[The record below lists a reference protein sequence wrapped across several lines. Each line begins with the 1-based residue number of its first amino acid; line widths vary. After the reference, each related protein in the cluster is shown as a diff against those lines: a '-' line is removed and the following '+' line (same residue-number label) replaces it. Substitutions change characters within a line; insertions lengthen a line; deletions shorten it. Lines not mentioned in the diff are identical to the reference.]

1 MYGPYT
7 YKVLCYNSFDEREET
22 ECGVL
27 FANDYAEAAG
37 YIEANYR
44 SELISIEHLCALE
57 ESKTILIPEDVM
69 EKIENQDYY

>member
-37 YIEANYR
+37 YIEADYR
-44 SELISIEHLCALE
+44 TELISIEHLCALE
-57 ESKTILIPEDVM
+57 ESKTILISEEVM
-69 EKIENQDYY
+69 KKIENQNFY